1 MENVI
6 ILMVELILVLHL
18 RKGHV
23 EVIGLNHLNQKSV
36 VNYQISDLSRM
47 LQDMK
52 KICYIFKFPEE
63 SILYMVIDY

>member
-1 MENVI
+1 M
-6 ILMVELILVLHL
+6 
-18 RKGHV
+18 

-47 LQDMK
+47 LQDITSNFFFYNRLEME
-52 KICYIFKFPEE
+52 KIRYICKFPEE